1 MDGALAA
8 ETTASNYSGQTEAV
22 FGLSQLQKQIRDNM
36 KLDDETIEAVRA
48 AWSDRTRN
56 IHNLK
61 YRVIRDRINRRGWTL
76 EDALNTP
83 MMNRSQ
89 AGHRAAKN
97 PNWRNFTI
105 TEPKHDRPMARR

>member
-1 MDGALAA
+1 M
-8 ETTASNYSGQTEAV
+8 TEEERKAR
-22 FGLSQLQKQIRDNM
+22 LKEIR
-36 KLDDETIEAVRA
+36 EAVRD
-48 AWSDRTRN
+48 STRN
-56 IHNLK
+56 TLNLPQRIVWN
-61 YRVIRDRINRRGWTL
+61 RVMNRGWTL

-83 MMNRSQ
+83 LMNRSQ